1 MATETKTSA
10 TSSSM
15 PLSITIP
22 IIDISGYLSSDAE
35 ETKRVAAA
43 IRSAAISPGF
53 FQVTGHPITLDLRE
67 RLLAAVKSFYA
78 LPRDVKA
85 SLHRNNSNCL
95 RGYEC
100 VGDQQLEPG
109 FQDAKEGFM
118 IGQELEGDNLRFS
131 QGPNQWPAEDECPGF
146 RQVFME
152 YFEAMRLF
160 SRIMFRIV
168 ALSLGL
174 EEKYFDD
181 FAYGR
186 DTVTMCRA
194 HRYPPTTPEMAAK
207 SRGIGAHT
215 DFGALTLLLQ
225 DDIGGLEVFHRPTQT
240 WHPVHPV
247 KDAYVVNIGDMM
259 ERWTN
264 DKYTST
270 LHRVISP
277 VSDRDRYSVAF
288 FNEGLL
294 DQIIECIPT
303 CLEEGETPKYK
314 PVKVEEHLKMR
325 YGKSY

>member
-53 FQVTGHPITLDLRE
+53 FQVTGHPITLHLRE

-160 SRIMFRIV
+160 SRTMFRIV

-186 DTVTMCRA
+186 DS
-194 HRYPPTTPEMAAK
+194 E
-207 SRGIGAHT
+207 S
-215 DFGALTLLLQ
+215 
-225 DDIGGLEVFHRPTQT
+225 
-240 WHPVHPV
+240 
-247 KDAYVVNIGDMM
+247 
-259 ERWTN
+259 
-264 DKYTST
+264 
-270 LHRVISP
+270 
-277 VSDRDRYSVAF
+277 
-288 FNEGLL
+288 
-294 DQIIECIPT
+294 
-303 CLEEGETPKYK
+303 
-314 PVKVEEHLKMR
+314 
-325 YGKSY
+325 